1 MIVEIMFVIS
11 SVCLCKTFYDILVG
25 GARDTR
31 DARDARHII
40 ENIQPFY
47 YHIFYIPHHTVI
59 DIDKIAPISVD
70 VDKNKEYEECSICLE
85 PFEDKIIRTTI
96 CGHTY
101 CSLCIKKWLELHLRC
116 PNCNKEFI

>member
-1 MIVEIMFVIS
+1 MIVEIIFVIS
-11 SVCLCKTFYDILVG
+11 SVCFCKAFIDILVG
-25 GARDTR
+25 GT
-31 DARDARHII
+31 RDARHII

-85 PFEDKIIRTTI
+85 PFENKIIRTTI

-101 CSLCIKKWLELHLRC
+101 CSSCIKKWLELHLRC
-116 PNCNKEFI
+116 PNCNNEFT